1 MRLCVQLKQ
10 QIKIMAKFHY
20 KIVTGN
26 QLKQGTIS
34 ALSPSF
40 ARRKV
45 DGKDTTVLSI
55 KRDGD
60 SLFSKQISLSISGFP
75 YTEKIN
81 FYRDLSIMIQS
92 GLSLVESLRVLK
104 EQLTGSGVKKAVESV
119 AQRVEGGE
127 SLSRAMRD
135 HQKYFSLYIIE
146 TIHAGEQA
154 GRLSET
160 LYTISQDL
168 QKDYEV
174 RRKVISAITYP
185 ALVIAVMV
193 AVAVAMMV
201 FILPQ
206 IAFLFEEFDTPMPL
220 PTRILIG
227 LGNYFADNP
236 LFLPAVSITSIAAF
250 IIALRTKKG
259 RYIIHSMF
267 LKTPVFKKLIKN
279 YNLVIF
285 FRALGSLIAS
295 GTPFVRSVEIAE
307 KTVKNDV
314 YRKTIASTRPA
325 LLHGVRL
332 AEVLEPYPKL
342 FPPQTQK
349 IIQVGESTGN
359 LEVTFERITE
369 YYEEAVDH
377 QTKILT
383 VMIEPILMLL
393 IGVVVGGIALS
404 IFLPIYQAA
413 SLI

>member
-1 MRLCVQLKQ
+1 
-10 QIKIMAKFHY
+10 MAKFSY
-20 KIVTGN
+20 KIVSNN
-26 QLKQGTIS
+26 QLKQGSIN
-34 ALSPSF
+34 ALSLSL
-40 ARRKV
+40 ARRKL
-45 DGKDTTVLSI
+45 DGENTTVLSL
-55 KRDGD
+55 KREDA
-60 SLFSKQISLSISGFP
+60 SALRKEISFSFSGFP
-75 YTEKIN
+75 YTERIN

-92 GLSLVESLRVLK
+92 GLSMVESLRVLK
-104 EQLTGSGVKKAVESV
+104 EQLAGSGVKKAVEAIAS
-119 AQRVEGGE
+119 RVEGGE
-127 SLSRAMRD
+127 QLSRAMRD
-135 HQKYFSLYIIE
+135 YPKYFSPYIIE
-146 TIHAGEQA
+146 TIHAGETA

-185 ALVIAVMV
+185 VLVIAVMI
-193 AVAVAMMV
+193 AVAIAMMIY
-201 FILPQ
+201 ILPQ
-206 IAFLFEEFDTPMPL
+206 IAILFEEFDAQMPL

-227 LGNYFADNP
+227 TGEFFASNPFMLLALILGSA
-236 LFLPAVSITSIAAF
+236 AAF
-250 IIALRTKKG
+250 FLALRSEKG
-259 RYIIHSMF
+259 KYFIHSVI
-267 LKTPVFKKLIKN
+267 LKTPVFKNLIKN

-285 FRALGSLIAS
+285 FRALGSLVAS

-307 KTVKNDV
+307 KTVKNEV

-342 FPPQTQK
+342 FPKQTQK
-349 IIQVGESTGN
+349 IISVGESTGN
-359 LEVTFERITE
+359 LEKTFGRITE

-383 VMIEPILMLL
+383 VLIEPILMLL
-393 IGVVVGGIALS
+393 IGVVVGGLALS